1 MTGGGGGSNAN
12 TLGLVIRELRLRG
25 NSLQPEL
32 DEYIELFNTT
42 SNNITVTTTDGSA
55 GWAVAAGNTSTILF
69 TIPNNTV
76 IPAKGHYLLVNNST
90 NGYSLGTPGD
100 ATYTTD
106 IVDDS
111 GVAVFNTSNSAN
123 FNATTII
130 DAVGWQSSDP
140 FFSEGIALPNL
151 GTTNGEYAWVRQM
164 QNGIPVDT
172 NNNAS
177 DFMLVSPAGV
187 TINGVTAQIG
197 APGPAN
203 QSQTVEMNSQIIQSL
218 FDPNMATSAHPNQV
232 RDTMAIPNGTFGTLA
247 RRRSYTN
254 NSGARLQQV
263 RFRLIDIT
271 NAAAGTEADLRML
284 NSVTATIDGKTVEGL
299 TITPTPAQPNG
310 GGLNS
315 LFVVGTDL
323 PIGATINI
331 EFKLGVMRK
340 GKYRFILNIE
350 AAP

>member
-32 DEYIELFNTT
+32 DEYIELMNTT

-187 TINGVTAQIG
+187 TINGVSALTG
-197 APGPAN
+197 TPGPEN
-203 QSQTVEMNSQIIQSL
+203 LLSPLERNSQLLSAL
-218 FDPNMATSAHPNQV
+218 F
-232 RDTMAIPNGTFGTLA
+232 
-247 RRRSYTN
+247 
-254 NSGARLQQV
+254 
-263 RFRLIDIT
+263 
-271 NAAAGTEADLRML
+271 
-284 NSVTATIDGKTVEGL
+284 
-299 TITPTPAQPNG
+299 
-310 GGLNS
+310 
-315 LFVVGTDL
+315 
-323 PIGATINI
+323 
-331 EFKLGVMRK
+331 
-340 GKYRFILNIE
+340 
-350 AAP
+350 